1 MKPLKP
7 GWVPYALLLGALL
20 LVALDMTGLL
30 TPLKTGLDYVIA
42 PIGKLLAGLI
52 ERLGSLFK
60 TVRDVQ
66 ALQKK
71 LSELQSQY
79 NALLVENVRL
89 RKLAAD
95 NETLRQELHFAEENP
110 TYAFIGGD
118 VIQYGCQLYTCAQ
131 VVGNDTHPYLRY
143 LIINAGAQAGLA
155 RGMPVV
161 TSGGVMVGRIA
172 RVTPHLAYVQL
183 INDPGS
189 SVAAMS
195 LDTQAGGLVKGSED
209 GTLLMTEILPEDKV
223 NVGDLIVTSGLGG
236 LLPKGLVLGQVESVS
251 YQESDLYQTA
261 TLRPIVDLNRL
272 ELVLVITEFDRTP
285 LLELE
290 ETQP

>member
-1 MKPLKP
+1 MKPLTRS
-7 GWVPYALLLGALL
+7 WLPYALLVGALL
-20 LVALDMTGLL
+20 LVALDMAGMLA
-30 TPLKTGLDYVIA
+30 PLQTVLDYVAA
-42 PIGKLLAGLI
+42 PIEKVAAGAV
-52 ERLGSLFK
+52 EQVGGLFK
-60 TVRDVQ
+60 TVRDVRT
-66 ALQKK
+66 LQKQ

-95 NETLRQELHFAEENP
+95 NEAYRQALHFATENP
-110 TYAFIGGD
+110 TYALVGGD
-118 VIQYGCQLYTCAQ
+118 VIQYGCQLYTCAK
-131 VVGNDTHPYLRY
+131 VVGDDTHPYLRY

-161 TSGGVMVGRIA
+161 SSGGVMVGRVA

-189 SVAAMS
+189 RVAAMS
-195 LDTQAGGLVKGSED
+195 LDTQTAGIVEGRED
-209 GTLLMTEILPEDKV
+209 GTLVMTEILPDETI

-236 LLPKGLVLGQVESVS
+236 LLPKGLVLGQVESIS
-251 YQESDLYQTA
+251 YQEADLFQTA
-261 TLRPIVDLNRL
+261 VLRPIVDFNRL

-285 LLELE
+285 TSELE
-290 ETQP
+290 EP